1 MVPDVLSAKA
11 AACAKALQSAMD
23 YGISRVQVEVDSV
36 ILQQA
41 LLTSSMDLVVSG
53 MLIRDT
59 CVLLHK
65 HFVCDDVLLVPRIC
79 NSIAHALASLGMS

>member
-1 MVPDVLSAKA
+1 
-11 AACAKALQSAMD
+11 MD

-59 CVLLHK
+59 WVLLHE

-79 NSIAHALASLGMS
+79 NSIAHALASLGVSWDPDESHV